1 MEKYQSLLCVQES
14 CQPVITAE
22 LVTRY
27 QQLVRQ
33 HGAGFWW
40 TLSLDEV
47 SSHLSTAPAPGYSQ
61 LIGRQL
67 VT

>member
-47 SSHLSTAPAPGYSQ
+47 SSHWSPAPGYSH

>member
-1 MEKYQSLLCVQES
+1 MLMECFLFQES
-14 CQPVITAE
+14 GQPVITAE
-22 LVTRY
+22 LVGRY
-27 QQLVRQ
+27 QELVRQ

-47 SSHLSTAPAPGYSQ
+47 SSHWSSAPGYSH